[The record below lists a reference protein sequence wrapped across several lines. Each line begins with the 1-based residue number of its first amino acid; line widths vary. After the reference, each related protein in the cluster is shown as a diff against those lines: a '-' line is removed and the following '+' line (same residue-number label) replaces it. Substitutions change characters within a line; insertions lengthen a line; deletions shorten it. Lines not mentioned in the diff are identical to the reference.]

1 MLRHWTTNL
10 IGFVLAM
17 SLAGCGEAQPHPAGE
32 QPDPVRIRW
41 HGRETGYEGE
51 TKKYEDGRI
60 ENTSVR
66 ERP

>member
-17 SLAGCGEAQPHPAGE
+17 SLAGCGEAKPRAENE
-32 QPDPVRIRW
+32 QRDTVIIRW
-41 HGRETGYEGE
+41 RGVDSGYKGE
-51 TKKYEDGRI
+51 TKKDEAGRI

-66 ERP
+66 EKP